1 VPAACLR
8 AIHPTRLSATMS
20 GRSNMGFRR
29 LSYGLG
35 RGPIQHVTQAYR
47 RARPYI
53 VGLYFLAVA
62 AGFLYFNM
70 RLTVE
75 WVAIILFVA
84 AILSGRAMLFLRDW
98 GVFIAVL
105 LAWQLVSPLAT

>member
-1 VPAACLR
+1 MPFL
-8 AIHPTRLSATMS
+8 L
-20 GRSNMGFRR
+20 
-29 LSYGLG
+29 GL
-35 RGPIQHVTQAYR
+35 
-47 RARPYI
+47 YI
-53 VGLYFLAVA
+53 VAVA

-84 AILSGRAMLFLRDW
+84 ALLSGRGLLFLRDW

-105 LAWQLVSPLAT
+105 LAWQVTSPLATKFHFPWHLQELIDADKLMFFGHVPPLWLQQHLYHRGVIEPWDVFAA